1 MPGLPQWDHL
11 GMTRGLRWTPEQKAA
26 YEQGKQLATPERM
39 DAKQA
44 QDADSPS
51 GQFARQLDAAGIKYE
66 LEYKFHPE
74 RKWRFDFMLNNDC
87 FYLLALEINGGN
99 WAGGR
104 HVRPAAL
111 IKEYEKLNSAVLL
124 GWRVLLVTPEDVT
137 SGRAL
142 ELVRRALG

>member
-1 MPGLPQWDHL
+1 
-11 GMTRGLRWTPEQKAA
+11 MTRGLRWTPEQKAA
-26 YEQGKQLATPERM
+26 YEQGKQLATPEHM
-39 DAKQA
+39 DAKQV

-51 GQFARQLDAAGIKYE
+51 GQFARQLDAAGIRYE

-74 RKWRFDFMLNNDC
+74 RKWRFDFFIEC
-87 FYLLALEINGGN
+87 HSWSFARPVALEINGGN

-111 IKEYEKLNSAVLL
+111 IKEYEKLNEATLL

-142 ELVRRALG
+142 ELVGRALG

>member
-1 MPGLPQWDHL
+1 
-11 GMTRGLRWTPEQKAA
+11 MTRGLRWTPEQKAA
-26 YEQGKQLATPERM
+26 YEQGKQLATPEHM
-39 DAKQA
+39 DAKQV

-51 GQFARQLDAAGIKYE
+51 GQFARQLDAAGIRYE
-66 LEYKFHPE
+66 REYKFHPE
-74 RKWRFDFMLNNDC
+74 RKWRFDFMLNDDC

-104 HVRPAAL
+104 HVRPASL
-111 IKEYEKLNSAVLL
+111 IKEYEKLNEATVL

>member
-1 MPGLPQWDHL
+1 MVMPGLPQWDHL

-66 LEYKFHPE
+66 LEY
-74 RKWRFDFMLNNDC
+74 
-87 FYLLALEINGGN
+87 
-99 WAGGR
+99 
-104 HVRPAAL
+104 
-111 IKEYEKLNSAVLL
+111 EKLNEAALL